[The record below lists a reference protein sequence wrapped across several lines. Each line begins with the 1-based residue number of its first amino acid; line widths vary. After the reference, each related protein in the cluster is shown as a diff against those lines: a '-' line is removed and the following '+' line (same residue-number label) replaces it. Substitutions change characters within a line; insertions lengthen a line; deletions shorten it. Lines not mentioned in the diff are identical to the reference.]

1 MPVFKGSG
9 VAVVTPFNEEGV
21 NFEKLGELIEWHIKE
36 GTDAIIICGT
46 TGEASTMTQEE
57 QQAAIKFTV
66 EKVAGRIPVIAG
78 TGSNNTAHAVEMS
91 EYAQSAGADALL
103 VITPYYN
110 KTTQKG
116 LVAHFTEIARHV
128 DIPIIIYN
136 VPSRT
141 SLNMLPETYLELS
154 KHVDN
159 VVGVKEASGDIVQV
173 AEIARIMGKSFEIYS
188 GNDDQVIPIMS
199 LGGLGVIS
207 VTANIIPAKIHEMT
221 TAYLNGDIEKA
232 RNMQLELNPLNK
244 ALFIETNP
252 IPVKTAMNLMG
263 FNVGPLRLPLVE
275 MSGKNLEYLK
285 SVLSKY
291 GLLKEAN

>member
-9 VAVVTPFNEEGV
+9 VAIVTPFNEEGV
-21 NFEKLGELIEWHIKE
+21 NFEKLDELIEWHIKE

-136 VPSRT
+136 VPGRT

-221 TAYLNGDIEKA
+221 TAYLNGDIERA
-232 RNMQLELNPLNK
+232 RDMQLELNPLNK

-275 MSGKNLEYLK
+275 MSDKNLEYLK
-285 SVLSKY
+285 SVLTKY

>member
-9 VAVVTPFNEEGV
+9 VAIVTPFNEEGV

-57 QQAAIKFTV
+57 QQQAIKFTV

-232 RNMQLELNPLNK
+232 RDMQLELNPLNK

-275 MSGKNLEYLK
+275 MSDKNLEYLK

>member
-1 MPVFKGSG
+1 
-9 VAVVTPFNEEGV
+9 
-21 NFEKLGELIEWHIKE
+21 
-36 GTDAIIICGT
+36 
-46 TGEASTMTQEE
+46 
-57 QQAAIKFTV
+57 
-66 EKVAGRIPVIAG
+66 
-78 TGSNNTAHAVEMS
+78 MS

-221 TAYLNGDIEKA
+221 TAYLNG
-232 RNMQLELNPLNK
+232 
-244 ALFIETNP
+244 
-252 IPVKTAMNLMG
+252 
-263 FNVGPLRLPLVE
+263 
-275 MSGKNLEYLK
+275 
-285 SVLSKY
+285 
-291 GLLKEAN
+291 

>member
-9 VAVVTPFNEEGV
+9 VAIVTPFNEEGV

-66 EKVAGRIPVIAG
+66 EKVAGRIPIIAG

-244 ALFIETNP
+244 ALFVETNP

-275 MSGKNLEYLK
+275 MSDKNLEYLK

>member
-9 VAVVTPFNEEGV
+9 VAIVTPFNEEGV

-244 ALFIETNP
+244 ALFVETNP

-275 MSGKNLEYLK
+275 MSDKNLEYLK